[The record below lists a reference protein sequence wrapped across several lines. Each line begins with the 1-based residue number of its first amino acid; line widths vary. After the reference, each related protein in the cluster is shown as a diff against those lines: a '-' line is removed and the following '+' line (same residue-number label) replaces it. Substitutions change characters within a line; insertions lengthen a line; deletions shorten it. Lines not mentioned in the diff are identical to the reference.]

1 MAWIGPAL
9 THQDDDVRTNAAN
22 IMVTMAAPVPDAA
35 ALAALVALPVRD
47 ERVRRI
53 VVAAA
58 KGGGGL
64 LGVGTAMAGTALGVL
79 FVEAAL
85 ARRAIGPRRA
95 VPPYVDGRY
104 PPTSGGVGKGTSL
117 RLVVLGD
124 SAAAGLGVEDPEQ
137 TPGVIIARGVAEA
150 ADRPVMLT
158 SVAVVGARTKDLAD
172 QVTRALHI
180 QPQVAVLMIGAND
193 VTHRDRPQKSVR
205 LLVESVERLRA
216 NGSQVVVGTCPD
228 LGTVRPVAQPLR
240 AYMRRASRELAQAQA
255 VAVAEAGGRPVR
267 LADLLGSYF
276 QESPEDYFSADR
288 FHPSATGYAA
298 CAGALLP
305 EVLIALGLRDP
316 ASTLVPLTD

>member
-1 MAWIGPAL
+1 MW
-9 THQDDDVRTNAAN
+9 AAVN
-22 IMVTMAAPVPDAA
+22 IMSVMTAPVTVDPA
-35 ALAALVALPVRD
+35 ALRLLAALPVRD

-64 LGVGTAMAGTALGVL
+64 LGVGTAVAGTALGVL

-95 VPPYVDGRY
+95 VPPYADGRY
-104 PPTSGGVGKGTSL
+104 PPASGHVGKGTSI
-117 RLVVLGD
+117 RLVVVGD
-124 SAAAGLGVEDPEQ
+124 SSAAGLGVADPEH
-137 TPGVIIARGVAEA
+137 TPGVILARGVAEA

-158 SVAVVGARTKDLAD
+158 NVAVVGARTRDLAD
-172 QVTRALHI
+172 QVTRALHLS
-180 QPQVAVLMIGAND
+180 PQVVVVLIGAND

-216 NGSQVVVGTCPD
+216 HSAQVVVGTCPD

-276 QESPEDYFSADR
+276 YESPEAYFSADR

-305 EVLIALGLRDP
+305 EVLAALGLTDR
-316 ASTLVPLTD
+316 SGSPLELAGG